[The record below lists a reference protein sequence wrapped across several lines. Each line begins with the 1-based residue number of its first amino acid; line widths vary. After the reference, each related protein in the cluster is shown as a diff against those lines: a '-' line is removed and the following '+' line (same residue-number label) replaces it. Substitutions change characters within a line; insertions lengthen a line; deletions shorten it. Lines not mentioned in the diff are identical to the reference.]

1 MKKLLAFLLVAVLS
15 ISMMGNVVSASASG
29 FTSKNDIAKQNEV
42 NIAKYADS
50 FVESIYP
57 KGEHTTGD
65 VTTMYNEDDAVSG
78 YCIDILVGTIP
89 NGYVVVKFANNNPVV
104 SEFCLEPTVTNPYKE
119 IIKHY
124 DIKSENLRYYSIGP
138 NEYHVCDLT
147 NELVLGFSNDVCTI
161 ADFVSYKNAVK
172 QYKLKLAT
180 QTEESTREGEEYL
193 NYSSLDGWSVVS
205 DNYTGSVKSSHTI
218 TGAGSL
224 TYYCSPDVSAIGET
238 YACSI
243 VALCN
248 LMRYYRSRGFT
259 QISSSFDTLYTT
271 MWSYAGTSATGST
284 TNGNEAPA
292 AERYLDELG
301 YDCSFNDY
309 WLDLYANFKSDLN
322 KNKPCL
328 FTYGAMFGNNAGG
341 HATLAVGYVHTSSYK
356 YLQIA
361 DGWNS
366 YLRYIN
372 FNGYDYSRV
381 DGWAFTLSN

>member
-1 MKKLLAFLLVAVLS
+1 MKKFLAFLLVAVLL
-15 ISMMGNVVSASASG
+15 ISMMGSVVSASASDFASG
-29 FTSKNDIAKQNEV
+29 KDIAKRNEINV
-42 NIAKYADS
+42 AKYADS

-57 KGEHTTGD
+57 KSEYTTGD
-65 VTTMYNEDDAVSG
+65 VTTMYNEDDAISG
-78 YCIDILVGTIP
+78 YCIDIMIGTTP
-89 NGYVVVKFANNNPVV
+89 NGYVVVKFVDNNPVV
-104 SEFCLEPTVTNPYKE
+104 SEFCLEPRITNPYKE
-119 IIKHY
+119 IIKHF
-124 DIKSENLRYYSIGP
+124 DVKSENLRYYSIGP

-147 NELVLGFSNDVCTI
+147 NGKVLGFSNDVVNVS
-161 ADFVSYKNAVK
+161 DFESYKNAVK
-172 QYKLKLAT
+172 QYKVKMAS
-180 QTEESTREGEEYL
+180 QTEEASRDGEEYL

-218 TGAGSL
+218 TGAG
-224 TYYCSPDVSAIGET
+224 SPDVSAIGET

-259 QISSSFDTLYTT
+259 QISSSFDTLYDT
-271 MWSYAGTSATGST
+271 MWSYAGTDAEGST
-284 TNGNEAPA
+284 TNGDEAPA

-301 YDCSFNDY
+301 YNCSYNDY

-322 KNKPCL
+322 KNRPCL
-328 FTYGAMFGNNAGG
+328 FTYGAIFDGDKGG
-341 HATLAVGYVHTSSYK
+341 HATLAVGFVHTSSYK